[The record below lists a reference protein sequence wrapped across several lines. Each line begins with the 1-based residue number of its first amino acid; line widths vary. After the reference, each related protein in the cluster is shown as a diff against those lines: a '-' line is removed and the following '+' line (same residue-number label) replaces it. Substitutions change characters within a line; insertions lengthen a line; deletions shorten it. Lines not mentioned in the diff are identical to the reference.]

1 MAGSTGLEPAT
12 SPVTG
17 ERSSQLSY
25 DPTEHSMTV
34 SPPSAKNRS
43 FHDLRTDTVTRE
55 RKPIKCY
62 TASPVS
68 PLSLTSKRWIF
79 APKRAEGVSLVNHL
93 AALRGIDLGTDVS
106 WETLGDPFALGDMK
120 EAVERTHHAI
130 QSKEK
135 VGIIGD
141 YDADGITGVAQLVRF
156 FRRHG
161 IEPKVILPH
170 REKHG
175 YGVKKVFIEE
185 FHAEKITLLFTV
197 DTGISSVKE
206 IAYARERGMD
216 VIVLDHHSLSAELPQ
231 AFLVHPLL
239 QTTHYTPLTPL
250 SGSGVVFSF
259 LRAFE
264 GNSWEGNDVDSA
276 LAAIG
281 TVADVVSLTGENR
294 IIVALGLAAMNRGGI
309 APIFELA
316 RAVKK
321 EGEILQSS
329 HIGFRIA
336 PRINAAGRLED
347 PLLAL
352 KAILQGEESLTA
364 LHALNEER
372 QDLLQEMLQHAE
384 EMVDPLSP
392 FITLASPS
400 FHLGI
405 IGLIAGRHKERFG
418 RPSVACCLRGNTMT
432 CSLRS
437 IPGYNVVET
446 LKRCSSFL
454 SSFGGHELAAGC
466 TLGREQ
472 WEEFSLALR
481 EDAASHL
488 DPSLLVP
495 TIMID
500 AVLEPH
506 DLTHTL
512 LHELSALEPH
522 GAGNREPLFLLK
534 KQSLRGVRCVGKEG
548 KHLQCFVGQ
557 TKAVGFGLGHLLPS
571 LPSESDIVCRLGV
584 NAWSGR
590 EEVQVF
596 IEDIAVSSSLPLV
609 QHTN

>member
-1 MAGSTGLEPAT
+1 MP
-12 SPVTG
+12 
-17 ERSSQLSY
+17 
-25 DPTEHSMTV
+25 
-34 SPPSAKNRS
+34 
-43 FHDLRTDTVTRE
+43 
-55 RKPIKCY
+55 
-62 TASPVS
+62 
-68 PLSLTSKRWIF
+68 PLSLTRKRWIL
-79 APKRAEGVSLVNHL
+79 APERTKGVTLLDHL
-93 AALRGIDLGTDVS
+93 ARLRGIDLSAGVS
-106 WETLGDPFALGDMK
+106 LQTLGDPFTLGDMK
-120 EAVERTHHAI
+120 EAVERTHRALEGR
-130 QSKEK
+130 EK
-135 VGIIGD
+135 IGIIGD

-161 IEPKVILPH
+161 QQPSVVLPH

-175 YGVKKVFIEE
+175 YGVKREFIEKL
-185 FHAEKITLLFTV
+185 HAEGVTLLLTV
-197 DTGISSVKE
+197 DTGISSAAELGVAK
-206 IAYARERGMD
+206 ALGMD
-216 VIVLDHHSLSAELPQ
+216 TIVLDHHALPLELPE
-231 AFLVHPLL
+231 AILVHPRMNRNAPG
-239 QTTHYTPLTPL
+239 TSL

-264 GNSWEGNDVDSA
+264 GNSWEESDADSA
-276 LAAIG
+276 LAAVG
-281 TVADVVSLTGENR
+281 TVADVVPLTGENR
-294 IIVALGLAAMNRGGI
+294 IIVALGLAALNRGGT

-352 KAILQGEESLTA
+352 DAILRGGESLAA
-364 LHALNEER
+364 LHSLNEER

-392 FITLASPS
+392 FITLASKS

-418 RPSVACCLRGNTMT
+418 RPAIACSVRDNTMT

-437 IPGYNVVET
+437 IPGYDVSEA
-446 LKRCSSFL
+446 LKRCSFLL

-466 TLGREQ
+466 TLPEKQ
-472 WEEFSLALR
+472 WGEFAQALKS
-481 EDAASHL
+481 DASSHL

-495 TIMID
+495 TVTID

-506 DLTHTL
+506 DLTLPL
-512 LHELSALEPH
+512 LHELAALEPY

-534 KQSLRGVRCVGKEG
+534 KQSLRGMRCVGKEG
-548 KHLQCFVGQ
+548 KHLQCLIGQ
-557 TKAVGFGLGHLLPS
+557 TKAVGFGLGSLLPT
-571 LPSESDIVCRLGV
+571 LPLESDIVCRLGV

-590 EEVQVF
+590 SEVQIF
-596 IEDIAVSSSLPLV
+596 IEDIAEVSWLTTPV
-609 QHTN
+609 GEVA